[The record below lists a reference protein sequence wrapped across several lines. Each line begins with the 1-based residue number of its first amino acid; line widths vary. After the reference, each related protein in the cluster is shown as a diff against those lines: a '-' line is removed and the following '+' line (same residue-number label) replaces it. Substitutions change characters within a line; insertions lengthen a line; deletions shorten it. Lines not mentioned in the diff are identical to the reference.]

1 MPTRIPHHV
10 RVYNLAYSGSNY
22 RWESVENILGLEKYL
37 WEFGKALVIQASAS
51 FEQRFYRISC
61 LGSACDFKKSNN
73 LLSKFLIRNKWLYI
87 CNSNYLCLSH
97 QCLTRKAERHYT
109 PDV

>member
-51 FEQRFYRISC
+51 FEQRSYRISLFSVVLVQHVTLRKVIISC
-61 LGSACDFKKSNN
+61 
-73 LLSKFLIRNKWLYI
+73 RNF
-87 CNSNYLCLSH
+87 
-97 QCLTRKAERHYT
+97 
-109 PDV
+109 